1 MYDKRRLS
9 MLKKIT
15 HFFYFVCL
23 LPVWGYGQDVY
34 QAVFSTKNVT
44 ETVATFGSAV
54 QRVSTLQSAQVLD
67 INVQQV
73 EALRMN
79 KSDILLTVPTKNE
92 GQLLL
97 RLKRVEVVTSDFK
110 VQLASQS
117 GVSSSLEIPTFYRGT
132 IDGYDESMVA
142 LTVSNRQIEGLISS
156 EKFHLTLGRLQGIKQ
171 PLHIVYET
179 QELEES
185 KPIGCEGAI
194 EVKDSVHVNT
204 FGPSNQAVVDC
215 KMVRIFLEADYKMYT
230 DWGSSPQTVLNR
242 LTGIFNNVSQI
253 YANEDVALTLSTI
266 FIWDI
271 PDPHASQSSTG
282 GMLTSVQSYWN
293 NRGAN
298 FAGELV
304 HFVTTKS
311 GGGVAYL
318 ASGSSVYNGMTSRS
332 VVGITNRSASYGVS
346 AGINSSVVNIPTY
359 SWNVMVI
366 AHEIGHNMGL
376 PHTHSCNWADGSKD
390 ANNAFI
396 TQAIDNCGTNAG
408 YKEGDCINIPTP
420 TNGGTV
426 MSYCHL
432 ISGVGIN
439 LANNFG
445 PLPGAKLRAEV
456 QALNSI
462 LPSVIAP
469 PAVQEVETSCT
480 PQSYLLRA
488 FGCES
493 STYKWYDALSGGNVL
508 QTGSSTYTTPVISS
522 NRTYYVSCLVADC
535 GESSRAA
542 VSIQVGGQADSP
554 TVTNAYFCGS
564 YEGSIT
570 LSSSNCPSGTV
581 KWYSSLNASEVL
593 ATSST
598 FTTPIIDAPTTYYAT
613 CSISGCGESS
623 KIPVTA
629 SVVEKC
635 DHCTA
640 TTSLNCTDNDVI
652 TGVILRNGSSTIFS
666 NSSGCSTSGYSLYPY
681 VIPTLQSSETYE
693 LTVQSPGEYIDGLRI
708 WLDYNK
714 NGVFET
720 SEIIKTKTPSLW
732 TSDVTTFTI
741 PDTTLSGQIRMRIA
755 LLYDAVFE
763 TGCGDLPGASLG
775 YGEMEDYIF
784 TICPKVILPRATTDN
799 ITTGKVKQR
808 ASVSISASNQISG
821 GSVIYQ
827 AQRAVQLEPGFQAT
841 SGSVFSAQAGTGCA
855 SL

>member
-1 MYDKRRLS
+1 
-9 MLKKIT
+9 MLKKVT
-15 HFFYFVCL
+15 YVFLFMCL
-23 LPVWGYGQDVY
+23 FPFLVHGQEVY
-34 QAVFSTKNVT
+34 PTVFSTKSLT
-44 ETVATFGSAV
+44 ETVATFGSTI
-54 QRVSTLQSAQVLD
+54 QRVSTLRSAQLLD

-73 EALRMN
+73 EALQAN
-79 KSDILLTVPTKNE
+79 KSDILLAVPTKNK
-92 GQLLL
+92 GQLIL

-117 GVSSSLEIPTFYRGT
+117 GVSLSLDLPTFYRGT

-142 LTVSNRQIEGLISS
+142 LTITKNQIQGLISS

-171 PLHIVYET
+171 PIHIVYET

-194 EVKDSVHVNT
+194 EVKDSVRVNT
-204 FGPSNQAVVDC
+204 FGPSNQAVVGC

-230 DWGSSPQTVLNR
+230 DWGSNPQTVLDR

-266 FIWDI
+266 YIWDV
-271 PDPHASQSSTG
+271 PDPHASFTSTG
-282 GMLTSVQSYWN
+282 DMLGSLQSYWN

-298 FAGELV
+298 FTGELV

-318 ASGSSVYNGMTSRS
+318 AGGSSVYNGMTSRS

-376 PHTHSCNWADGSKD
+376 PHTHSCDWADGSRD

-396 TQAIDNCGTNAG
+396 KQAIDNCGTNAG
-408 YKEGDCINIPTP
+408 YAEGTCTNIPTP

-445 PLPGAKLRAEV
+445 SLPGAKLRAEV
-456 QALNSI
+456 LALSSI

-469 PAVQEVETSCT
+469 PAVQEVETSCV
-480 PQSYLLRA
+480 PRSYVLRA

-508 QTGSSTYTTPVISS
+508 QTGGSTLTTPTISV
-522 NRTYYVSCLVADC
+522 NTTYYVSCLVADC
-535 GESSRAA
+535 GESSRTA
-542 VSIQVGGQADSP
+542 VSIQVSGQADSP

-564 YEGSIT
+564 YEGSTT
-570 LSSSNCPSGTV
+570 LASSNCPSGTV
-581 KWYSSLNASEVL
+581 KWYSSLNASDVL

-598 FTTPIIDAPTTYYAT
+598 FTTPVIDSPTTYYAT
-613 CSISGCGESS
+613 CTISGCDESS
-623 KIPVTA
+623 KAPAIS

-635 DHCTA
+635 DYCTA
-640 TTSLNCTDNDVI
+640 TLDCSDNDVI
-652 TGVILRNGSSTIFS
+652 TGVILRRSGTTIFS
-666 NSSGCSTSGYSLYPY
+666 NASGCTSSGYSLYPY
-681 VIPTLQSSETYE
+681 VIPTLQGGETYE
-693 LTVQSPGEYIDGLRI
+693 LTVQSPGNWPDGLRI

-720 SEIIKTKTPSLW
+720 SEIIKTKTPVKW
-732 TSDVTTFTI
+732 TSDVTSFTM
-741 PDTTLSGQIRMRIA
+741 PDTIMSGQVRMRIA
-755 LLYDAVFE
+755 LLYNAVFE
-763 TGCGDLPGASLG
+763 TGCGDLPSASQG

-784 TICPKVILPRATTDN
+784 TICPKVILPIATIN
-799 ITTGKVKQR
+799 NVTTGKVRQR
-808 ASVSISASNQISG
+808 ASVSISATNEISG

-827 AQRAVQLEPGFQAT
+827 AQQSIQLQPGFQA
-841 SGSVFSAQAGTGCA
+841 SGGSVFSAQVGTGCPA
-855 SL
+855 P